1 MPKIL
6 NINPIGTKI
15 KKNIKK
21 SIIGAIKEPKKRP
34 SLIHKKFNIFR

>member
-21 SIIGAIKEPKKRP
+21 SIIGAIKRT
-34 SLIHKKFNIFR
+34 